1 MERGAHVQYQKP
13 VLVQQQKLKMS
24 PQLYQSLQLMA
35 MPMQDLKLK
44 IQEELEHNP
53 ALELVTEKPDISIDE
68 MDSPRSEEFDYFEN
82 SSDPGFT
89 SGYDQEASDSKQK
102 FIEGAL
108 SRPESLQE
116 HLMWQLRVQPI
127 PADMFRIGEQLI
139 WNLDENG
146 FHLEDP
152 FKHFDEDQHE
162 SVKEMVHLIQQFD
175 PLGTC
180 TTNYRESLI
189 VQAELSSE
197 APPHTEELIEQHLE
211 LLERKGIH
219 EISKKT
225 SIPEEEITDILEFLK
240 TLNPYP
246 GRLYTKDSTV
256 YVIPDV
262 MVRREKG
269 EFKLYLNDEEIPTL
283 GIDPFFSQ
291 IDTGAEENTK
301 NTRKFVKQSV
311 RDARW
316 FINSIAQ
323 RNQTLLKIARTIL
336 EFQRKFFLYGPKQL
350 APLTL
355 KDVANEVSVH
365 ETTVSRIVNSKYIQ
379 TEWGI
384 YPLKYFFS
392 NQVPGTGNSRY
403 SKEAVKEIVKE
414 ILEEHA
420 SEEKRLSDQ
429 KISDYLK
436 KRGISIAR
444 RTVTKY
450 RKELDIDSSYYR

>member
-1 MERGAHVQYQKP
+1 MQYQKP

-24 PQLYQSLQLMA
+24 PQLYQSIQLMA
-35 MPMQDLKLK
+35 MPLQDLKLK
-44 IQEELEHNP
+44 IQEELEKNP
-53 ALELVTEKPDISIDE
+53 ALEVVNEKTDMSIDE
-68 MDSPRSEEFDYFEN
+68 IRSSGSEDIDYFEN
-82 SSDPGFT
+82 SSDPGYT
-89 SGYDQEASDSKQK
+89 AGYDQEGADSKQK

-116 HLMWQLRVQPI
+116 HLMWQLRVQPV
-127 PADMFRIGEQLI
+127 PSEWFAIGERLI

-146 FHLEDP
+146 FHIEDP
-152 FKHFDEDQHE
+152 EKLVKDDQ
-162 SVKEMVHLIQQFD
+162 KDILPDIIHLIQQFD
-175 PLGTC
+175 PIGVC
-180 TTNYRESLI
+180 SRNYRESLI
-189 VQAELSSE
+189 VQAAVSPD
-197 APPHTEELIEQHLE
+197 APPHTEELIEHHLE
-211 LLERKGIH
+211 LLE
-219 EISKKT
+219 KKNT
-225 SIPEEEITDILEFLK
+225 HDVAKKSSIPEDEVNRIVEFLK

-246 GRLYTKDSTV
+246 GRLFSNESIR

-262 MVRREKG
+262 VVKQEEG
-269 EFKLYLNDEEIPTL
+269 EFKLYLNDEEIPVL
-283 GIDPFFSQ
+283 GISPVYSE
-291 IDTGAEENTK
+291 IETGDSDLA
-301 NTRKFVKQSV
+301 RDSRRFVKQSV

-316 FINSIAQ
+316 FIQSINQ
-323 RNQTLLKIARTIL
+323 RNQTLIKIAYTIF

-355 KDVANEVSVH
+355 KDVAEEVSVH

-384 YPLKYFFS
+384 FPLKYFFS
-392 NQVPGTGNSRY
+392 NQVPGTGSNRF
-403 SKEAVKEIVKE
+403 SKEAVKQIIKE

-420 SEEKRLSDQ
+420 GADKKLSDQ
-429 KISDYLK
+429 KISDLLK

>member
-1 MERGAHVQYQKP
+1 
-13 VLVQQQKLKMS
+13 MS

-35 MPMQDLKLK
+35 MPLLDLKLK
-44 IQEELEHNP
+44 IQEELERNP
-53 ALELVTEKPDISIDE
+53 ALEMVKEKSDLSIDD
-68 MDSPRSEEFDYFEN
+68 MNNSRGEEYDYFEN

-89 SGYDQEASDSKQK
+89 GGYDQNASDSKQK
-102 FIEGAL
+102 FLEGAL

-127 PADMFRIGEQLI
+127 SPELFEMGEQLI

-152 FKHFDEDQHE
+152 RKLFTEEQQE
-162 SVKEMVHLIQQFD
+162 LLEEVMPLIQQFD
-175 PLGTC
+175 PVGTC
-180 TTNYRESLI
+180 TTNYRESLL
-189 VQAELSSE
+189 VQAELSPD
-197 APPHTEELIEQHLE
+197 APPHTEELIEQYLE
-211 LLERKGIH
+211 LLERKSIH

-225 SIPEEEITDILEFLK
+225 SIPEQDVDHIIEFVK
-240 TLNPYP
+240 TLTPYP
-246 GRLYTKDSTV
+246 GRLYSNVSTV
-256 YVIPDV
+256 YVVPDV
-262 MVRREKG
+262 MVRREEG
-269 EFKLYLNDEEIPTL
+269 EFKLYLNDEEIPIL
-283 GIDPFFSQ
+283 GIDPFFSE
-291 IDTGAEENTK
+291 INNGEKEDTKKTL
-301 NTRKFVKQSV
+301 RFVKQSV

-323 RNQTLLKIARTIL
+323 RNSTLLKITKTIL

-355 KDVANEVSVH
+355 KDVAAEVSVH

-384 YPLKYFFS
+384 FPLKYFFS
-392 NQVPGTGNSRY
+392 NQVPGTGNNRF
-403 SKEAVKEIVKE
+403 SKEAVKEIIKE
-414 ILEEHA
+414 ILAEHA
-420 SEEKRLSDQ
+420 SAEKRLSDQ
-429 KISDYLK
+429 KISDQLK
-436 KRGISIAR
+436 KRGVSIAR

>member
-1 MERGAHVQYQKP
+1 MQYQKP

-35 MPMQDLKLK
+35 MPLQELKLK
-44 IQEELEHNP
+44 IQEELERNP
-53 ALELVTEKPDISIDE
+53 ALELVREKTELSIDD
-68 MDSPRSEEFDYFEN
+68 MNTPRGEEYDYFEN

-89 SGYDQEASDSKQK
+89 GGYDQDASDSKQK

-127 PADMFRIGEQLI
+127 SEEMFKIGEQLI

-152 FKHFDEDQHE
+152 RKLVSGDRQELLE
-162 SVKEMVHLIQQFD
+162 EVIHLIQQFD
-175 PLGTC
+175 PVGTC
-180 TTNYRESLI
+180 TSNYRESLL
-189 VQAELSSE
+189 VQAELSPD

-211 LLERKGIH
+211 LLERKSIH
-219 EISKKT
+219 EISRKT
-225 SIPEEEITDILEFLK
+225 SIPEQEVEQIIEFVK
-240 TLNPYP
+240 TLTPYP
-246 GRLYTKDSTV
+246 GRLYSNVSTV
-256 YVIPDV
+256 YVVPDV
-262 MVRREKG
+262 MVRREEG
-269 EFKLYLNDEEIPTL
+269 EFKLYLNDEEIPIL
-283 GIDPFFSQ
+283 GIDPFFSK
-291 IDTGAEENTK
+291 ISEGEKEDNKKALRFA
-301 NTRKFVKQSV
+301 RKSV
-311 RDARW
+311 QEARW
-316 FINSIAQ
+316 FIKSVTQ
-323 RNQTLLKIARTIL
+323 RNSTLLKIAKTIL

-355 KDVANEVSVH
+355 KDVAAEVSVH

-384 YPLKYFFS
+384 FPLKYFFS
-392 NQVPGTGNSRY
+392 NQVPGIGNNKF
-403 SKEAVKEIVKE
+403 SKQAVKEIIKE

-420 SEEKRLSDQ
+420 SAEKHLSDQ
-429 KISDYLK
+429 KISDELK
-436 KRGISIAR
+436 KRGVSIAR